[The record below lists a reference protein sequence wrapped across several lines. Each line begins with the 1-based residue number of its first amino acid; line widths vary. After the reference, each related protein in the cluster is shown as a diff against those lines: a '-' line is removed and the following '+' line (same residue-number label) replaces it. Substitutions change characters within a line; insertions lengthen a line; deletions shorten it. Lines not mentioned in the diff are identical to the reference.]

1 VGQPLGLPTEKL
13 IRLIPLIRWAWF
25 VSFPLNQH
33 IQNLYQQAMAPEKDT
48 GKKNWHSLDA
58 SGVFRLLESDE
69 NGLKGS
75 EATQRLDLYGP
86 NELPSVK
93 GRGALMRFLAQFN
106 NVLIYLLLVAA
117 VITGLLGEWLD
128 MGVILGV
135 VLINAL
141 IGFIQEGKA
150 EKSLDSIRNMLAP
163 SAVALRDGRKQV
175 IPARELVPGDVILL
189 KAGDKLPA
197 DVRFLQA
204 RDLQIEEA
212 ALTGESVPVDKRV
225 APVERDSSLG
235 DRSSMGFSGTMV
247 TYGQGRGMVVG
258 TGRDTEIGRISEMLS
273 TVQSLITPLIR
284 QLARFGNL
292 LSVAIIGMAALTF
305 AFGYLFR
312 GGAPGDMFMA
322 AVGLAVA
329 AIPEGLPAVV
339 TITLAIGVQR
349 MARRNAIIRSLPA
362 VETLGSVTV
371 ICTDKTG
378 TLTRNE
384 MTVQS
389 VRTADR
395 TLTVTGVGYAP
406 EGRFQQGEA
415 EIDPLKDNQGLL
427 DLLRFGLLCNE
438 AEIAEVDGQWKAQ
451 GAPTEAALVTAAM
464 KAGLIQKEETDRY
477 PRMDVIPFSSEHKF
491 MATLHRDPEGGRL
504 IILKGAPEKVLE
516 ACVSQRA
523 VEGQT
528 RLAPDFWA
536 REEERIASQGQRLL
550 ALAMRRVDD
559 GKDRLTREDVQDGFT
574 MLGVFGIIDP
584 PRDEAVE
591 AAGRLIGDCETRVNC
606 YSAGIN
612 VKMITG
618 DHVATAKAI
627 GVKLGIGDG
636 ETALAGK
643 DIDAMSDGELR
654 QRVTDVDVF
663 ARVTPEHK
671 LRIVTALQA
680 RNKIVAMTG
689 DGVNDAPA
697 LKRADVGV
705 AMGRS
710 GTEAAKDASDMV
722 LADDNFASIA
732 NAVEEGR
739 TVYDNIKKAILF
751 ILPTNIGQAL
761 VVIAAIFLGLGMVD
775 AVNGFSLP
783 ISPPQILWI
792 NMVTAVSLALALAF
806 EPAER
811 NVMRRPPRRSD
822 EPLVSRFLLWRVAFV
837 SVLLTIGTLGHY
849 LFMMDSGSSQALAA
863 TTAINTLVFGQICYL
878 FNSRFIHES
887 SLRREAF
894 LGSSAVLWSIGVLAI
909 LQIAFTYAPPLQFL
923 FRTEG
928 LDTSAWL
935 RIFLFGG
942 VLFLLVEGEKYL
954 WHRAGVV
961 H

>member
-1 VGQPLGLPTEKL
+1 
-13 IRLIPLIRWAWF
+13 
-25 VSFPLNQH
+25 
-33 IQNLYQQAMAPEKDT
+33 MASEQDKAKQSWHALDT
-48 GKKNWHSLDA
+48 SE
-58 SGVFRLLESDE
+58 VFQRLESGE
-69 NGLKGS
+69 KGLKAT
-75 EATQRLDLYGP
+75 EAARRLERYGP
-86 NELPSVK
+86 NELPMVK

-106 NVLIYLLLVAA
+106 NVLIYLLLAAA

-141 IGFIQEGKA
+141 IGFVQEGKA

-163 SAVALRDGRKQV
+163 SAVVLRDGNKQDL
-175 IPARELVPGDVILL
+175 PATKLVPGDVILL

-197 DVRFLQA
+197 DVRFFKV
-204 RDLQIEEA
+204 RDLQVEEA
-212 ALTGESVPVDKRV
+212 ALTGESVPVDK
-225 APVERDSSLG
+225 AADPVEEDSSLG
-235 DRSSMGFSGTMV
+235 DRSGMGFSGTMV
-247 TYGQGRGMVVG
+247 TYGQGHGVVVG
-258 TGRDTEIGRISEMLS
+258 TGKDTEIGRISEMLS
-273 TVQSLITPLIR
+273 DVQSLTTPLIK

-292 LSVAIIGMAALTF
+292 LSVAIIGMAAVTF
-305 AFGYLFR
+305 AFGYLFQ
-312 GGAPGDMFMA
+312 GLAPGEMFMA

-329 AIPEGLPAVV
+329 AIPEGLPAIV

-384 MTVQS
+384 MTVQTL
-389 VRTADR
+389 RTADR
-395 TLTVTGVGYAP
+395 SVTVSGVGYAP
-406 EGRFQQGEA
+406 EGAFRQDHA
-415 EIDPLKDNQGLL
+415 AYDPLADERGVQEM
-427 DLLRFGLLCNE
+427 LRSGLLCNE
-438 AEIAEVDGQWKAQ
+438 AEIVQAEEGWKAQ
-451 GAPTEAALVTAAM
+451 GAPTEAALVTAAL
-464 KAGLIQKEETDRY
+464 KAGLSQKEENDRHA
-477 PRMDVIPFSSEHKF
+477 RLDVIPFSSEHKF
-491 MATLHRDPEGGRL
+491 MATLHQDAQGGRL

-516 ACVSQRA
+516 RCENQRS
-523 VEGQT
+523 EGGE
-528 RLAPDFWA
+528 APLDTSFWG
-536 REEERIASQGQRLL
+536 REEQRIASKGQRLL
-550 ALAMRRVDD
+550 AVAMRRVDE
-559 GKDRLTREDVQDGFT
+559 GRERLTMDDVAGGFT
-574 MLGVFGIIDP
+574 MLGLFGIIDP
-584 PRDEAVE
+584 PREEAVE
-591 AAGRLIGDCETRVNC
+591 AADKLIGDCEIRVNC
-606 YSAGIN
+606 HSAGIN

-618 DHVATAKAI
+618 DHVVTAKAI
-627 GVKLGIGDG
+627 GFKLGIGDG
-636 ETALAGK
+636 ETALTGK
-643 DIDAMSDGELR
+643 DLDAMSDDELR

-710 GTEAAKDASDMV
+710 GTEAAKEASDMV

-751 ILPTNIGQAL
+751 ILPTNGGQAL
-761 VVIAAIFLGLGMVD
+761 VVIAAIFLGLGMAD

-811 NVMRRPPRRSD
+811 NVMRRPPRKPD
-822 EPLVSRFLLWRVAFV
+822 EPLVSRFLLWRISFV
-837 SVLLTIGTLGHY
+837 SVLLTIGALGHY
-849 LFMMDSGSSQALAA
+849 LFMLDGGSTQELAA

-878 FNSRFIHES
+878 FNSRFIYES
-887 SLRREAF
+887 SLNRTAF
-894 LGSSAVLWSIGVLAI
+894 LGSSAVLWSILVLVV
-909 LQIAFTYAPPLQFL
+909 LQLAFTYAPPLQFL

-928 LDTSAWL
+928 LGLGPWL
-935 RIFLFGG
+935 RIFVFGI
-942 VLFLLVEGEKYL
+942 VLFLLVEGEKFL
-954 WHRAGVV
+954 WRRSGAV

>member
-1 VGQPLGLPTEKL
+1 MT
-13 IRLIPLIRWAWF
+13 
-25 VSFPLNQH
+25 S
-33 IQNLYQQAMAPEKDT
+33 EKDT
-48 GKKNWHSLDA
+48 AKKNWHSLDA
-58 SGVFRLLESDE
+58 KEVFRLLESEE

-75 EATQRLDLYGP
+75 EATHRLDRYGP
-86 NELPSVK
+86 NELAVAK

-106 NVLIYLLLVAA
+106 NVLIYLLLAAA

-141 IGFIQEGKA
+141 IGFVQEGKA

-163 SAVALRDGRKQV
+163 SAVVLRDGKKQD
-175 IPARELVPGDVILL
+175 IPATKLVPGDVILL
-189 KAGDKLPA
+189 KPGDKLPA
-197 DVRFLQA
+197 DVRLFKV

-212 ALTGESVPVDKRV
+212 ALTGESVPVDK
-225 APVERDSSLG
+225 AADPVEEDSSLG
-235 DRSSMGFSGTMV
+235 DRSGMGFSGTMV
-247 TYGQGRGMVVG
+247 TYGQGRGVVVG
-258 TGRDTEIGRISEMLS
+258 TGKDTEIGRISEMLS
-273 TVQSLITPLIR
+273 DVQSLTTPLIK
-284 QLARFGNL
+284 QLGRFGNL
-292 LSVAIIGMAALTF
+292 LSVAIIGMAAVTF
-305 AFGYLFR
+305 AFGYLFQ
-312 GGAPGDMFMA
+312 GFAPGEMFMA

-329 AIPEGLPAVV
+329 AIPEGLPAIV

-384 MTVQS
+384 MTVQTM
-389 VRTADR
+389 RTADR
-395 TLTVTGVGYAP
+395 SLTVSGVGYAP
-406 EGRFQQGEA
+406 KGHFQQDDA
-415 EIDPLKDNQGLL
+415 EFDPHTDDQNVVA
-427 DLLRFGLLCNE
+427 LLRYGLLCNE
-438 AEIAEVDGQWKAQ
+438 AEVAEAEGQWKAQ

-464 KAGLIQKEETDRY
+464 KAGLVQKEENERY
-477 PRMDVIPFSSEHKF
+477 PRVDVVPFSSEHKF
-491 MATLHRDPEGGRL
+491 MATLHRDPEGGGL

-516 ACVSQRA
+516 VCESQRTG
-523 VEGQT
+523 EDQSK
-528 RLAPDFWA
+528 LDPDFWA
-536 REEERIASQGQRLL
+536 QEEERIASRGQRLL
-550 ALAMRRVDD
+550 ALAVRRVD
-559 GKDRLTREDVQDGFT
+559 GKDRLAMDDVRDGFT

-591 AAGRLIGDCETRVNC
+591 AAGKLIGDREPMQECD
-606 YSAGIN
+606 SAGIN

-627 GVKLGIGDG
+627 GLKLGIGDG
-636 ETALAGK
+636 ENALSGK
-643 DIDAMSDGELR
+643 DIDAMSDEELR
-654 QRVTDVDVF
+654 DRAPDVDVF

-710 GTEAAKDASDMV
+710 GTEAAKEASDMV

-751 ILPTNIGQAL
+751 ILPTNGGQAL
-761 VVIAAIFLGLGMVD
+761 VVIAAIFLGLGMAD

-811 NVMRRPPRRSD
+811 NVMRRPPRQPD
-822 EPLVSRFLLWRVAFV
+822 EPLVSRFLLWRISFV
-837 SVLLTIGTLGHY
+837 SVMLTTGALGHY
-849 LFMMDSGSSQALAA
+849 LYMLDSGSTQELAA

-887 SLRREAF
+887 SLNRTAF
-894 LGSSAVLWSIGVLAI
+894 LGSSAVLWSILVLVV
-909 LQIAFTYAPPLQFL
+909 LQLAFTYAPPMQFL

-928 LDTSAWL
+928 LGLGTWL
-935 RIFLFGG
+935 RIFVFGI
-942 VLFLLVEGEKYL
+942 VLFLLVEGEKFL
-954 WHRAGVV
+954 WRRSGAV

>member
-1 VGQPLGLPTEKL
+1 MASEKGT
-13 IRLIPLIRWAWF
+13 
-25 VSFPLNQH
+25 VKQS
-33 IQNLYQQAMAPEKDT
+33 
-48 GKKNWHSLDA
+48 WHSLDV
-58 SGVFRLLESDE
+58 SEVLRRLESDE
-69 NGLKGS
+69 KGLKGS
-75 EATQRLDLYGP
+75 EATQRLERYGP
-86 NELPSVK
+86 NELPMVK

-106 NVLIYLLLVAA
+106 NVLIYLLLAAA

-141 IGFIQEGKA
+141 IGFVQEGKA

-163 SAVALRDGRKQV
+163 SAVVLRDGKKQD
-175 IPARELVPGDVILL
+175 IPATNLVPGDVILL
-189 KAGDKLPA
+189 RAGDKLPA
-197 DVRFLQA
+197 DVRLFNV

-212 ALTGESVPVDKRV
+212 ALTGESVPVDKI
-225 APVERDSSLG
+225 ADPVEQDSSLG
-235 DRSSMGFSGTMV
+235 DRSGMGFSGTMV
-247 TYGQGRGMVVG
+247 TYGQGRGVVVG
-258 TGRDTEIGRISEMLS
+258 TGKDTEIGRISEMLS
-273 TVQSLITPLIR
+273 GVQSLTTPLIK

-292 LSVAIIGMAALTF
+292 LSVAIIGMAAVTF
-305 AFGYLFR
+305 AFGYLFQ
-312 GGAPGDMFMA
+312 GFAPGEMFMA

-329 AIPEGLPAVV
+329 AIPEGLPAIV

-384 MTVQS
+384 MTVQT

-395 TLTVTGVGYAP
+395 TLTVSGVGYAP
-406 EGRFQQGEA
+406 KGHFQQDDA
-415 EIDPLKDNQGLL
+415 EIDPHKDDQDVLA
-427 DLLRFGLLCNE
+427 LLRYGLLCNE
-438 AEIAEVDGQWKAQ
+438 AEVAEVEGQWKAQ

-464 KAGLIQKEETDRY
+464 KAGLIQKEENDRS
-477 PRMDVIPFSSEHKF
+477 PRVDVIPFSSEHKF
-491 MATLHRDPEGGRL
+491 MATLHRDPEGGGL

-516 ACVSQRA
+516 VCDTQWTGRDQAKLDP
-523 VEGQT
+523 E
-528 RLAPDFWA
+528 FWA
-536 REEERIASQGQRLL
+536 QEEERIASRGQRLL
-550 ALAMRRVDD
+550 ALAVRRVDD
-559 GKDRLTREDVQDGFT
+559 GKDRLTMDDVQDGFT

-591 AAGRLIGDCETRVNC
+591 AAGKLIGDCETRVNC

-618 DHVATAKAI
+618 DHVVTAKAI
-627 GVKLGIGDG
+627 GLKLGIGDG
-636 ETALAGK
+636 ETALTGK
-643 DIDAMSDGELR
+643 DLDAMSGDELR

-680 RNKIVAMTG
+680 RNKIVSMTG

-710 GTEAAKDASDMV
+710 GTEAAKEASDMV

-751 ILPTNIGQAL
+751 ILPTNGGQAL
-761 VVIAAIFLGLGMVD
+761 VVIAAIFLGLGMAD
-775 AVNGFSLP
+775 TVNGFSLP

-811 NVMRRPPRRSD
+811 NVMRRPPRQPD
-822 EPLVSRFLLWRVAFV
+822 EPLVSRFLLWRISFV
-837 SVLLTIGTLGHY
+837 SVLLTIGALGHY
-849 LFMMDSGSSQALAA
+849 LYMLDSGSSQALAA
-863 TTAINTLVFGQICYL
+863 TAAINTLVFGQICYL

-887 SLRREAF
+887 SLNWTAF
-894 LGSSAVLWSIGVLAI
+894 LGSSAVLWSILVLVM
-909 LQIAFTYAPPLQFL
+909 LQLAFTYAPPMQFL

-928 LDTSAWL
+928 LGFGTWL
-935 RIFLFGG
+935 RIFVFGSI
-942 VLFLLVEGEKYL
+942 LFLLVEGEKFL
-954 WHRAGVV
+954 WRRSGAV

>member
-1 VGQPLGLPTEKL
+1 MK
-13 IRLIPLIRWAWF
+13 
-25 VSFPLNQH
+25 
-33 IQNLYQQAMAPEKDT
+33 PEQDL
-48 GKKNWHSLDA
+48 KKQSWHSLE
-58 SGVFRLLESDE
+58 SSKVLRLLESGE
-69 NGLKGS
+69 SGLKGA
-75 EATQRLDLYGP
+75 EAAQRLERYGP
-86 NELPSVK
+86 NELPMAK
-93 GRGALMRFLAQFN
+93 GRGAIMRFLAQFN
-106 NVLIYLLLVAA
+106 NVLIYLLLAAA

-141 IGFIQEGKA
+141 IGFVQEGKA

-163 SAVALRDGRKQV
+163 SAVALRDGKKQD
-175 IPARELVPGDVILL
+175 IPATQLVPGDVILL

-197 DVRFLQA
+197 DVRLFKV

-212 ALTGESVPVDKRV
+212 ALTGESVPVDK
-225 APVERDSSLG
+225 AADPVEQDSSLG
-235 DRSSMGFSGTMV
+235 DRSGMGFSGTMV
-247 TYGQGRGMVVG
+247 TYGQGRGVVVG
-258 TGRDTEIGRISEMLS
+258 TGKDTEIGRISEMLS
-273 TVQSLITPLIR
+273 DVQSLTTPLIK

-292 LSVAIIGMAALTF
+292 LSVAIIVMAAVTF
-305 AFGYLFR
+305 AFGYLFQ
-312 GGAPGDMFMA
+312 GFAPGEMFMA

-329 AIPEGLPAVV
+329 AIPEGLPAIV

-349 MARRNAIIRSLPA
+349 MARRNAIIRRLPA

-384 MTVQS
+384 MTVQT

-395 TLTVTGVGYAP
+395 ILTVSGVGYAP
-406 EGRFQQGEA
+406 KGHFQEDDA
-415 EIDPLKDNQGLL
+415 EIDLRKDNQDVLE
-427 DLLRFGLLCNE
+427 LLRYGLLCNE
-438 AEIAEVDGQWKAQ
+438 AEVAEVEGQWKAQ

-464 KAGLIQKEETDRY
+464 KAGLAQKEENDRS
-477 PRMDVIPFSSEHKF
+477 PRVDVIPFSSEHKF
-491 MATLHRDPEGGRL
+491 MATLHRDSQGGGL

-516 ACVSQRA
+516 ACGSQRTG
-523 VEGQT
+523 EDQGK
-528 RLAPDFWA
+528 LAPDFWA
-536 REEERIASQGQRLL
+536 QEEERIASRGQRLL
-550 ALAMRRVDD
+550 ALAVRRVDD
-559 GKDRLTREDVQDGFT
+559 GKDRLTMDDVQNGFT

-591 AAGRLIGDCETRVNC
+591 AAGKLIGDCDVRQEC
-606 YSAGIN
+606 DSAGIN

-636 ETALAGK
+636 ETALSGK
-643 DIDAMSDGELR
+643 DIDAMSDDELR
-654 QRVTDVDVF
+654 DRAPDVDVF

-705 AMGRS
+705 AMGQS
-710 GTEAAKDASDMV
+710 GTEAAKEASDMV

-751 ILPTNIGQAL
+751 ILPTNGGQAL
-761 VVIAAIFLGLGMVD
+761 VVIAAIFLGLGMAD

-811 NVMRRPPRRSD
+811 NVMRRPPRQPD
-822 EPLVSRFLLWRVAFV
+822 EPLVSRFLLWRISFV
-837 SVLLTIGTLGHY
+837 SVMLTFGALGHY
-849 LFMMDSGSSQALAA
+849 LFMLDSGSSQALAA
-863 TTAINTLVFGQICYL
+863 TAAINTLVFGQICYL

-887 SLRREAF
+887 SLNRTAF
-894 LGSSAVLWSIGVLAI
+894 LGSSAVLWSILVLVV
-909 LQIAFTYAPPLQFL
+909 LQLAFTYAPPMQFL

-928 LDTSAWL
+928 LGLGTWL
-935 RIFLFGG
+935 RIFVFGII
-942 VLFLLVEGEKYL
+942 LFLLVEGEKFL
-954 WHRAGVV
+954 WRRSGAV